1 MRMPGMKG
9 ALLVTALG
17 AAVTLAA
24 CEVGPNYRRPAT
36 PMPAAYKEAEGW
48 APANPSDAADRADW
62 WTIFGDPVLNDLEQ
76 RVEVSNQNLAAA
88 EAAYRVA
95 HATVAEQRAALFPTV
110 SLNGSASVSGGGG
123 SGSGGT
129 GTGTVTPP
137 SAHGGTTQSYRLALG
152 ATWEPDLWG
161 RVRRTLEQ
169 AKANAQASA
178 ADLANARLSAQT
190 ELAADY
196 IGLRQLDEEKR
207 ILDAT
212 VDADARSLTIT
223 QNKYAAGTVS
233 RADVRQAETQLANAR
248 GDDTDL
254 VQQSARLEHA
264 IAILTGR
271 TPAEVVI
278 APAPWTLK
286 PVDIPPS
293 LPSTLLERRPD
304 IAAAERRAAAASANI
319 GVQTSAYFPTLDL
332 SGSGGVASSSI
343 GRLLSASSTLWTL
356 GASVAET
363 IFDAGARHA
372 RVAEARGAFDEAVAN
387 YRQSVLGALGQV
399 EDNLAAQR
407 VLAAEQADRQA
418 ADASSADA
426 LRIVEN
432 QYRAGTVDYT
442 AVVVA
447 RIAALSAQR
456 TELAL
461 EAGRLTTTVDLIAAL
476 GGGWKEGELPKS

>member
-1 MRMPGMKG
+1 M
-9 ALLVTALG
+9 
-17 AAVTLAA
+17 
-24 CEVGPNYRRPAT
+24 
-36 PMPAAYKEAEGW
+36 
-48 APANPSDAADRADW
+48 
-62 WTIFGDPVLNDLEQ
+62 
-76 RVEVSNQNLAAA
+76 
-88 EAAYRVA
+88 
-95 HATVAEQRAALFPTV
+95 
-110 SLNGSASVSGGGG
+110 
-123 SGSGGT
+123 
-129 GTGTVTPP
+129 
-137 SAHGGTTQSYRLALG
+137 
-152 ATWEPDLWG
+152 
-161 RVRRTLEQ
+161 
-169 AKANAQASA
+169 
-178 ADLANARLSAQT
+178 
-190 ELAADY
+190 
-196 IGLRQLDEEKR
+196 
-207 ILDAT
+207 
-212 VDADARSLTIT
+212 
-223 QNKYAAGTVS
+223 S

-407 VLAAEQADRQA
+407 VLAAEQADRQT